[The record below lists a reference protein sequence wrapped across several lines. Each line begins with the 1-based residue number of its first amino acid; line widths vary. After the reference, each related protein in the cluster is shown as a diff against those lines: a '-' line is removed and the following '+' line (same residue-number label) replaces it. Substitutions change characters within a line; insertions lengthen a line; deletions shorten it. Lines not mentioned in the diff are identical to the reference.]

1 MKHAADYELA
11 RRAAEGDRSAF
22 GALFDDWFDRVY
34 AFALR
39 RSPSREAAESATERS
54 LARAFAQLAGYDGS
68 TPFSAWLLAI
78 VKRELRSSE
87 PASRSPFSGG
97 ASLTG
102 TGA

>member
-11 RRAAEGDRSAF
+11 RRAAEADRSAF

-34 AFALR
+34 AFVLR
-39 RSPSREAAESATERS
+39 RTPTREEAESATERS
-54 LARAFAQLAGYDGS
+54 LTLAFAQLAGYDGS

-87 PASRSPFSGG
+87 PAARSAYPGG

-102 TGA
+102 SGA